1 MPVSFPNESPQYRA
15 ARNELLQAE
24 MNLRDQTERVAELRR
39 KLPPG
44 GEVREDYE
52 FQGAEG
58 SVRLSQMFGGK
69 PTLLVYNFMYSPQM
83 ESACS
88 GCTSILDALNGQA
101 PQLTTRIALA
111 VVARNPLAKIREYA
125 EERGWKNL
133 PLYSCADCAY
143 NADYHGE
150 KNGEQYPMANVF
162 SRGADGIVRHFW
174 GCEMLY
180 GPSGGEGQHQRQMD
194 SVWPLWN
201 ILDMTPEGRGEW
213 PPLPAA

>member
-1 MPVSFPNESPQYRA
+1 MD
-15 ARNELLQAE
+15 
-24 MNLRDQTERVAELRR
+24 LRGHAERVAALRR

-52 FQGAEG
+52 FQGADG
-58 SVRLSQMFGGK
+58 KIRLSQMFGGK
-69 PTLLVYNFMYSPQM
+69 PALLVYNFMYSPQM

-88 GCTSILDALNGQA
+88 GCSSLLDALNGQA
-101 PQLTTRIALA
+101 PQLMGRVGLA
-111 VVARNPLAKIREYA
+111 VVARNPLAKIRA
-125 EERGWKNL
+125 WAARRGWKNL
-133 PLYSCADCAY
+133 PLFSCEGCAY

-150 KNGEQYPMANVF
+150 KNGEQMPMANVF
-162 SRGADGIVRHFW
+162 TRGGDGVVRHFW

-180 GPSGGEGQHQRQMD
+180 APPGGEGLHPRHMD

-213 PPLPAA
+213 PPLPEHP